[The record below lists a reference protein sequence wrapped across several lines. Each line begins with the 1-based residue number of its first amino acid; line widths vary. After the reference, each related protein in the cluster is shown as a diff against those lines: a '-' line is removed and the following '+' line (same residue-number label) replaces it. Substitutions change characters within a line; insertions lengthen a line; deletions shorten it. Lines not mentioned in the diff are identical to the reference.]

1 MTEAVFNKVVCR
13 VLATTPDEL
22 QAVLGSLPHGT
33 RFGVAHQLE
42 ETGEAH
48 RYENLR
54 HCAYY
59 LIRHEHGVLVWRW
72 CYIATQLEADR
83 LRTTIASLKA
93 PLDGEVASRV
103 FEHATFRSVEN
114 PRPMNLP
121 FHALDVGRY
130 LMT

>member
-1 MTEAVFNKVVCR
+1 MTEAVFNKVVRR
-13 VLATTPDEL
+13 VLATSAEEL
-22 QAVLGSLPHGT
+22 KAVLGSLPHGT

-48 RYENLR
+48 RYESLR

-59 LIRHEHGVLVWRW
+59 LVRDDNGVLVWRW

-83 LRTTIASLKA
+83 LRTTIASLDE
-93 PLDGEVASRV
+93 PLDADVASRV
-103 FEHATFRSVEN
+103 FEHATFRSVNN
-114 PRPMNLP
+114 PRPPSLP
-121 FHALDVGRY
+121 FHALDYGTY